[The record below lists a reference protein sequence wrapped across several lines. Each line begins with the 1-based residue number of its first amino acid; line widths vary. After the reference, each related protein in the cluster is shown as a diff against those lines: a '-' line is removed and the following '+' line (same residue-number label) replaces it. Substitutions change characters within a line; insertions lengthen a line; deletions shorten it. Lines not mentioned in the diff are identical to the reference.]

1 MNNKTFL
8 PSAYLALAVIGLLAT
23 WYFNIAYFA
32 GGGSVAPAVF
42 FQSAF
47 ANPLTTSI
55 TLDVYLAGI
64 VFSVWVLSEAKRI
77 GVTWPAL
84 YILLCF
90 AVALAVAFP
99 LFLAVRERLLARVP
113 SR

>member
-1 MNNKTFL
+1 MT
-8 PSAYLALAVIGLLAT
+8 LAT

-32 GGGSVAPAVF
+32 GGGSVAPSVF

-55 TLDVYLAGI
+55 TLDVYLAGL
-64 VFSVWVLSEAKRI
+64 VFSVWVFAAAKRVGI
-77 GVTWPAL
+77 KWPAL

-90 AVALAVAFP
+90 FVALTVAFP
-99 LFLAVRERLLARVP
+99 IFLAVRERILTRA
-113 SR
+113 